1 MSRPGEKIPTADSDI
16 KVCHTVCDICCPSF
30 HCGID
35 AYVKDGRV
43 IKIEGM
49 NSHPASHGRLCT
61 KGLMNRQYLYS
72 EKRIRTPLKRVGPR
86 GSGRF
91 EPISWEEAYAE
102 IAQRLTAIKNTW
114 GPEAVM
120 FQSGYTKWY
129 RPFLHRL
136 ANRFGTP
143 NYGTESSSCM
153 YSTFLNWLV
162 TTGNVMC
169 RSDTA
174 HSGVFLGWAFNPYYS
189 RDLALDV
196 VKQRKAQGMKVII
209 VDPRVTQA
217 VTKLADLHLSPRP
230 GTDGALALGLAHVLI
245 AEDMVDHEYI
255 DRYVYGYEP
264 YREYVRQFTP
274 AKTQELTGVPAELV
288 VQAARMIGRNLPMS
302 VCESAAPVSH
312 HENGFQ
318 NYRAIM
324 ALSAITGCFDREGGQ
339 IPVSFDFNYQAAGLP
354 IREKEFVN
362 EAKPPHM
369 PPAVGSERF
378 PLWGEFIDEAQSND
392 LIRQLETGK
401 PYPIRAV
408 VGFGYN
414 YRIGPADER
423 LKEALLQTDF
433 LVNVDL
439 FFTDTC
445 RFCDIVLP
453 ACTSFERSELKA
465 YSGGH
470 IWYTTPVIE
479 PLYQSRS
486 DVEIICGLA
495 RALRLGDELL
505 EAGPEAC
512 YRELIRDL
520 PVSLEQLKQAGSPV
534 TLPTQPYIPG
544 TGLRE
549 GLKTQSGRFELYSL
563 AIEKYRD
570 RGLCPLP
577 EYRQPPDNREFC
589 LSTFRIPG
597 ALHSRLQGLSWS
609 EVLNAAPAVQIHPAD
624 AAELQLKE
632 GEEAEL
638 WTDEGSICA
647 AVHLS
652 QETDRGS
659 VYLYHG
665 FPQADVNRLLSAER
679 LDAYSGFP
687 AFRSQR
693 VSVRK
698 KKEPDDE
705 NRVRRAGR

>member
-1 MSRPGEKIPTADSDI
+1 MLDQKIPGMDPKI
-16 KVCHTVCDICCPSF
+16 QICHTVCDICCPSF
-30 HCGID
+30 HCGLD
-35 AYVKDGRV
+35 AHVENGRI

-49 NSHPASHGRLCT
+49 DSHPVSHGRICT

-72 EKRIRTPLKRVGPR
+72 EKRIQTPQRRVGPR
-86 GSGRF
+86 GSGQF
-91 EPISWEEAYAE
+91 QPISWDEAYAQ
-102 IAQRLTAIKNTW
+102 IAERLTEIRDTQ

-174 HSGVFLGWAFNPYYS
+174 HSGVFLGWAFHPYNS
-189 RDLALDV
+189 RDQALDV
-196 VKQRKAQGMKVII
+196 VQQRKEQGMKVII

-217 VTKLADLHLSPRP
+217 ATQLADLHLRPRP
-230 GTDGALALGLAHVLI
+230 GTDGALALGLAYVLI
-245 AEDMVDHEYI
+245 AEDMVDHTYI
-255 DRYVYGYEP
+255 DKYVYGYEQ
-264 YREYVRQFTP
+264 YCDYVKHFTP
-274 AKTQELTGVPAELV
+274 VKTEALTGVPAELV
-288 VQAARMIGRNLPMS
+288 IRAARMIGHNLPMS

-339 IPVSFDFNYQAAGLP
+339 VPVSFDYNYQASGLS

-362 EAKPPHM
+362 EAKTVSM

-392 LIRQLETGK
+392 LLRQLETGK

-423 LKEALLQTDF
+423 LKKALMKLDF

-453 ACTSFERSELKA
+453 ACTSFERSELKV
-465 YSGGH
+465 YGGGH
-470 IWYTTPVIE
+470 IWYTTPVIK
-479 PLYQSRS
+479 PLYQSRP
-486 DVEIICGLA
+486 DTEIICGLA
-495 RALRLGDELL
+495 RALDLEDDLL
-505 EAGPEAC
+505 RAGPEAC
-512 YRELIRDL
+512 YSYLIQDL
-520 PVSLEQLKQAGSPV
+520 PVTLEQLKQADGPV
-534 TLPTQPYIPG
+534 TLPVRPYLPG

-563 AIEKYRD
+563 AIERYRD
-570 RGLCPLP
+570 KGLKPLP
-577 EYRQPPDNREFC
+577 EYRPPREGREFC
-589 LSTFRIPG
+589 LSTYRIPG

-609 EVLNAAPAVQIHPAD
+609 EELTGEPAVQMHPED
-624 AAELQLKE
+624 AACLDLTE
-632 GEEAEL
+632 GDQAEL
-638 WTDEGSICA
+638 ITDADSICVR
-647 AVHLS
+647 VHLTR
-652 QETDRGS
+652 EADRGTI
-659 VYLYHG
+659 YLYHG
-665 FPQADVNRLLSAER
+665 FPQADVNRLLDGDL
-679 LDAYSGFP
+679 LDVYSGFP

-693 VSVRK
+693 VSVQKRQTEGTDSTG
-698 KKEPDDE
+698 KEIT
-705 NRVRRAGR
+705 